1 MSLCD
6 AAAFW
11 VECRHWHLTAMAGVM
26 QDDSER
32 LVESCSAQASV
43 LEIWRHD
50 LGSPEVQKR
59 ARGMAEALAAANGA
73 ASAGLYAAGSH
84 PSILSGGGS
93 LRETFRGWR
102 AA

>member
-1 MSLCD
+1 MLMRSGWNAEIGTSQPWQGSCTMLLS
-6 AAAFW
+6 A
-11 VECRHWHLTAMAGVM
+11 LG
-26 QDDSER
+26 
-32 LVESCSAQASV
+32 ESCSAQASV
-43 LEIWRHD
+43 LEIWRQD
-50 LGSPEVQKR
+50 RGSPEVQKR

-84 PSILSGGGS
+84 PSILSGSEG

>member
-1 MSLCD
+1 M
-6 AAAFW
+6 
-11 VECRHWHLTAMAGVM
+11 
-26 QDDSER
+26 
-32 LVESCSAQASV
+32 
-43 LEIWRHD
+43 LEIWRQD

-73 ASAGLYAAGSH
+73 ASAGRYVAGSH
-84 PSILSGGGS
+84 PSILSGREG